1 MFDESIVKANC
12 IIGRPTCPS
21 KGCPL
26 HDFWVIEKEKLIRYL
41 KSTTLAK
48 LVVESKKEGKA

>member
-48 LVVESKKEGKA
+48 LVVESKRE